1 MNSERGFIFCML
13 LIGIELHYSLT
24 FSLQHL
30 LETHPEVPPIPIT
43 IKLIASYVIIII
55 TYIEMDV

>member
-30 LETHPEVPPIPIT
+30 LETHPEVPPIPHHHQVDI
-43 IKLIASYVIIII
+43 LLCDYYH
-55 TYIEMDV
+55 YIH